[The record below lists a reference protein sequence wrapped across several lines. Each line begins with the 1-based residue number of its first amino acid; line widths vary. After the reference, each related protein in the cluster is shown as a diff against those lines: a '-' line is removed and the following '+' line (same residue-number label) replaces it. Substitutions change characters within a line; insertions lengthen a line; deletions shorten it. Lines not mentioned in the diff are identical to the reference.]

1 MAGLGRLKDKRAVV
15 TGAASGIGEAVA
27 KMFLDEGARVL
38 AVDLNG
44 AALAAAFDGLAAE
57 QIALDVTADEAP
69 EAIVGRA
76 VAAFGGLDILV
87 NNAGIS
93 ALIPLEGHPDADW
106 NRMMEV
112 NLNAVFRLTRAAI
125 PHLKES
131 GAGRIIN
138 TGSVMSEFA
147 GAGLGAYSASKHA
160 VAGFTKA
167 LATEFGAFG
176 ITANYIQPGA
186 ILTGITRPTFE
197 QLPEFRDFWINK
209 AAMKRLGEPEDVA
222 PLVTFLASEEARF
235 ISGQGVYVDGGAMQQ
250 P

>member
-1 MAGLGRLKDKRAVV
+1 MGLGRLTGKRAIV

-27 KMFLDEGARVL
+27 KMFLDEGAQVL
-38 AVDLNG
+38 AADLSSD
-44 AALAAAFDGLAAE
+44 ALTSAFAGTQAE
-57 QIALDVTADEAP
+57 LIAKDVTDDDAP
-69 EAIVGRA
+69 DAIVGAA
-76 VAAFGGLDILV
+76 VSAFGGLDILI

-93 ALIPLEGHPDADW
+93 GMIPLDGHPDAEW

-112 NLNAVFRLTRAAI
+112 NMTAVFRLTRAAI

-131 GAGRIIN
+131 GAGRIVN

-147 GAGLGAYSASKHA
+147 AAGLGAYAASKHA

-167 LATEFGAFG
+167 LATEFGEFG
-176 ITANYIQPGA
+176 ITANFIQPGA
-186 ILTGITRPTFE
+186 ILTGITRPTFD
-197 QLPEFRDFWINK
+197 QLPEFRDFWVNK
-209 AAMKRLGEPEDVA
+209 AAMKRLGEPDDVA
-222 PLVTFLASEEARF
+222 PLVVFLASDEARF